1 MDSHNNANSTATNTN
16 HGKPPSRERINRP
29 KGILKKPPGNPTD
42 TSTDPRLACVQ
53 SVLASHPIELRESI
67 CNLALTLLKSH
78 NDVLKHQERLE
89 KFTTDEGYLPQCLRF
104 KVQLQAPQRP
114 QARAEMRDIFLAQ
127 AQDILNLTK
136 QERIDCFLLDA
147 LQLAK
152 HYSIYYALTLNV
164 DDEPTTHLPSETN
177 SACIVLLLAITL
189 VSSTHAFFKRV
200 LQHDKNTILF
210 LLYKQ
215 KIRQDKHNMLITPET
230 LSELYATLCKAV
242 KRKGPR
248 TWQTDSDED
257 SDSAQHTQNVAHA
270 LEAFKTL
277 DTKALSET
285 NATDTTDNPERETV
299 VTLPT
304 LCPLT
309 QRTLIT
315 ASTDMCKIF
324 EEILSPVFQS
334 QHEAKLKQ
342 RARARIT
349 LDQKK
354 TTVIKVAKRVEF
366 ALDTEPQASRQ
377 TIDALVERKVS
388 AALAAKAP
396 TQASPRGKRK
406 ARAEKTT
413 SPAKN
418 ATGRRQEGG
427 NSTPGRKRSLDNRSP
442 GQTPRKRRPK
452 KNDNE
457 NRDE

>member
-1 MDSHNNANSTATNTN
+1 
-16 HGKPPSRERINRP
+16 
-29 KGILKKPPGNPTD
+29 
-42 TSTDPRLACVQ
+42 
-53 SVLASHPIELRESI
+53 
-67 CNLALTLLKSH
+67 
-78 NDVLKHQERLE
+78 
-89 KFTTDEGYLPQCLRF
+89 
-104 KVQLQAPQRP
+104 VQLQAPQRLLEKHP
-114 QARAEMRDIFLAQ
+114 SLTTRANELQSKATQARAEMRDIFLAQ

-427 NSTPGRKRSLDNRSP
+427 NSTPNARSPRNKQQKRKHTDKNEHNMDNPNPYRKQQRTPGRKRSLDNRSP